1 MNVEIDF
8 GVANM
13 LTKSKISLCHL
24 FAFFQKFIF
33 QIRIP
38 DSQSS
43 KTQFGLISEDLQ
55 EQLRDI
61 LESDATEED
70 SKVFTLAKDHYKAC
84 MDLEN
89 LEKIGYAPL
98 QNALKVFGGWPVLEE
113 KWDEDQ
119 FDW

>member
-1 MNVEIDF
+1 MPLQI
-8 GVANM
+8 
-13 LTKSKISLCHL
+13 LSLIC
-24 FAFFQKFIF
+24 FVFWEFDIIF

-119 FDW
+119 FDWWVFCRVRHLF